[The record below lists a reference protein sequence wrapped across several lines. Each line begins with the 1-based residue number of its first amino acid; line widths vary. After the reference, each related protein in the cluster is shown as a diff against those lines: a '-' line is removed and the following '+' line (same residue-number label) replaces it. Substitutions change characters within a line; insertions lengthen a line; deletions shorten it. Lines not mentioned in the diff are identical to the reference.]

1 MELDRI
7 DFAILDHL
15 QADGRATAAEVADA
29 VGLSASP
36 THRRQRILEE
46 AGVIQRYVALL
57 DQDKVGLPINV
68 FVTVKLTTHNSDSL
82 TAFERAIAACPEV
95 MEVYEM
101 TGSRDYLMR
110 VVVPDIA
117 AYETFLRGKL
127 TCIEGIQS
135 LESAM
140 ALKRIVY
147 RTNLPLKRPAR

>member
-7 DFAILDHL
+7 DFAILAHL

-36 THRRQRILEE
+36 THRRQRLLEE
-46 AGVIQRYVALL
+46 AGIIQRYVALL
-57 DQDKVGLPINV
+57 DQDKVGVPINV
-68 FVTVKLTTHNSDSL
+68 FVTVKLATHNAEAL
-82 TAFERAIAACPEV
+82 AAFENAIAACPEV

-117 AYETFLRGKL
+117 AYEAFLRGKL
-127 TCIEGIQS
+127 TRIEGLQS
-135 LESAM
+135 VESAM

-147 RTNLPLKRPAR
+147 RTNLPLKRPSR